1 MDVMDMFRKKF
12 EDYRRLVDEKDEQH
26 ARTVLMEGYP
36 ERQKKNMGPF
46 FEGCT
51 LYEGFKKAAPVY
63 GSFGMEMHP
72 VDVSNQGRDAALE
85 VHVKCPFMD
94 MAREFGFD
102 RPCAVICELDQD
114 AMALAFEGLDV
125 KILTTMADGD
135 TSCIFL
141 YQRDK

>member
-1 MDVMDMFRKKF
+1 MDVMEMFRKKF
-12 EDYRRLVDEKDEQH
+12 EDYRRLVDEGGEEH
-26 ARTVLMEGYP
+26 ARTTLMEGYP

-72 VDVSNQGRDAALE
+72 VDVSNAGIDAALE
-85 VHVKCPFMD
+85 VQVKCPFME
-94 MAREFGFD
+94 MARENGFEK
-102 RPCAVICELDQD
+102 PCAVICELDQD
-114 AMALAFEGLDV
+114 AMALAFDNPSV

-135 TSCIFL
+135 CCCIFM
-141 YQRDK
+141 YQRKP